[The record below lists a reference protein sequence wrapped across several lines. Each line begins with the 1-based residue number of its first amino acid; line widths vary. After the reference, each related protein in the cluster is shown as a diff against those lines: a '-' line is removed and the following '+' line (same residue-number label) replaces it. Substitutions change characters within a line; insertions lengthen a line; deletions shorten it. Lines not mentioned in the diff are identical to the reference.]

1 MQNLTKSAGALNR
14 RRFLQ
19 VTSAGAC
26 MQAGFGAHQSAV
38 RNPQSPV
45 VVSSANGLRATE
57 TAMEM
62 MLKGAD
68 TLDAVVAGVNRV
80 EEDPKDTT
88 VGYGGLPNE
97 NGVVQLDASVM
108 HGPTRGAGAV
118 GALEEIMYPSRVA
131 KLVMERTDHV
141 LLVGQGALEFAL
153 AMGFERRN
161 LLTPESREI
170 WLKWKR
176 DLSPNDKW
184 IDPSERFPKDW
195 LPREKK
201 SLLRALQHYGT
212 INCNAVN
219 EKGEISGVTST
230 SGLSYK
236 IPGRVGD
243 SPVIG
248 AGLFVDN
255 EVGACGATGRGEA
268 VLKTC
273 ASFMAVE
280 FMRQGVKPEEA
291 GLRVL
296 KRIVEN
302 TVEPYLL
309 DRNSRPKFDIRLYIL
324 NKRGEYAG
332 VSIWSEA
339 RFAVH
344 DSRQSRLLPTAFLFD
359 KREAEFVRGIT
370 ERRQGGKA

>member
-1 MQNLTKSAGALNR
+1 M
-14 RRFLQ
+14 
-19 VTSAGAC
+19 TSAGAC
-26 MQAGFGAHQSAV
+26 MQAGFRISEEPAGAGGSGLLAI
-38 RNPQSPV
+38 
-45 VVSSANGLRATE
+45 SSGNGLRATE

-62 MLKGAD
+62 MKKGAD
-68 TLDAVVAGVNRV
+68 TLDAVVAGVSRV

-97 NGVVQLDASVM
+97 QGVVQLDASVM

-118 GALEEIMYPSRVA
+118 GALEEIVYPSRVA
-131 KLVMERTDHV
+131 QLVMERTDHV
-141 LLVGQGALEFAL
+141 MLVGKGALEFAL
-153 AMGFERRN
+153 AMGFERQN
-161 LLTPESREI
+161 LLTPESREQ

-176 DLSPNDKW
+176 DLSPDDDW
-184 IDPSERFPKDW
+184 IDPADRLPKDW
-195 LPREKK
+195 PPREKE
-201 SLLRALQHYGT
+201 SLLRALRHHGT
-212 INCNAVN
+212 INCNVIN

-236 IPGRVGD
+236 ISGRVGD
-243 SPVIG
+243 SPIIG
-248 AGLFVDN
+248 AGLYVDN

-268 VLKTC
+268 TLKTC
-273 ASFMAVE
+273 ASFMVVE
-280 FMRQGVKPEEA
+280 FLRQGIKPEEA

-324 NKRGEYAG
+324 NKKRQYAG

-344 DSRQSRLLPTAFLFD
+344 DSKENRLLPTAYLFD
-359 KREAEFVRGIT
+359 KSEAEFVRGIT